1 MQLNNFLNLVWNE
14 QIKIYTKKSTWVM
27 IAFIAILVLGA
38 GLLTKFMDGGVVAKE
53 YGADWQT
60 ELQEENAALVK
71 EMDEDELAEF
81 ANSFIIEKNEYY
93 LENDIKPL
101 PYDGWEYVLELAILT
116 SLLSL
121 FTIITAA
128 GIVSDEFKWGTIKLL
143 LIRPISRSKILGAKY
158 VSVLLFSI
166 TLLISLI
173 TFAWLV
179 GAMLFGLNGFTP
191 MIVQETASGYQQIS
205 VWKEILQNYGFGMV
219 NLVMIATFAFM
230 MSTIFRSSGMAIG
243 LSIFLMLAGNT
254 IVGLLAQ
261 YSWSKYI
268 LFANTNLQQYG
279 NGAEPMI
286 EGMTLAF
293 SLTMLSIY
301 FLAFLGAAFA
311 TFTKRDIA
319 GN

>member
-1 MQLNNFLNLVWNE
+1 MQLSNFLKLVWNE
-14 QIKIYTKKSTWVM
+14 QIKIYAKKSTWIM
-27 IAFIAILVLGA
+27 IALIAILVLGA
-38 GLLTKFMDGGVVAKE
+38 GLLAKFMDGGVVTKE

-60 ELQEENAALVK
+60 ELQEENAALMS
-71 EMDEDELAEF
+71 EMEEDEF
-81 ANSFIIEKNEYY
+81 AGFSNPFVIEKNEFY

-101 PYDGWEYVLELAILT
+101 PYDGWEYVLEMAILT

-121 FTIITAA
+121 FTIIIAA

-158 VSVLLFSI
+158 VSVLLFSA
-166 TLLISLI
+166 TLLISLVI
-173 TFAWLV
+173 FALVV
-179 GAMLFGLNGFTP
+179 GAVLFGLNGLTP
-191 MIVQETASGYQQIS
+191 MIVIESGTGYQQVS
-205 VWKEILQNYGFGMV
+205 VWTEICQSYGFGMV
-219 NLVMIATFAFM
+219 TLVMMATFAFM

-254 IVGLLAQ
+254 IVGIISQ

-268 LFANTNLQQYG
+268 LFANTNLRQYV

-286 EGMTLAF
+286 EGMTLTF
-293 SLTMLSIY
+293 SLTMLAIY
-301 FLAFLGAAFA
+301 FVAFLGAAWA